1 MTFELSSE
9 SLAVRDRART
19 FAQTLRERAAEIDRA
34 AAVPADVSRELAA
47 FGPADALT
55 TVVMV
60 EEIAVASA
68 AVAAGVVAGAGA
80 PGLGLSGLRG
90 ASAPEATT
98 RSQLALAAIALG
110 VGRAAVESALSDLR
124 QSSGTPAEADK
135 QNEKPQ
141 WLVADVAT
149 DLEAARLLTY
159 RAAETMSAADVA
171 LARVLAS
178 AAAQRAVDTAVRIA
192 GADALTEGS
201 ALDRW
206 SRDVRV
212 LSVLLGT
219 EENHRAVAAEGLLP
233 R

>member
-9 SLAVRDRART
+9 SLAVRDQART
-19 FAQTLRERAAEIDRA
+19 FARTLRDRAAEIDRA

-90 ASAPEATT
+90 ASEPEATT

-124 QSSGTPAEADK
+124 QSSATPSEV
-135 QNEKPQ
+135 EKPQ

-159 RAAETMSAADVA
+159 RAAGTMSAADVA

-178 AAAQRAVDTAVRIA
+178 AAAQRAVDAAVRIA
-192 GADALTEGS
+192 GSDALTEGS
-201 ALDRW
+201 ALERW

-219 EENHRAVAAEGLLP
+219 EEHHRAVAADGLLP

>member
-9 SLAVRDRART
+9 CLAARDQART
-19 FAQTLRERAAEIDRA
+19 FAHTLRDRAGEIDRA
-34 AAVPADVSRELAA
+34 AAVPADVSRQLTA
-47 FGPADALT
+47 FGSADALT
-55 TVVMV
+55 TVVIV

-90 ASAPEATT
+90 AGAPEPTT
-98 RSQLALAAIALG
+98 RSQLGLAAIALG

-124 QSSGTPAEADK
+124 QSSAAPTEM
-135 QNEKPQ
+135 EKPQ

-159 RAAETMSAADVA
+159 RAAGTMSAADIA

-178 AAAQRAVDTAVRIA
+178 AAAQRAVDAAIRIA